1 MPWVIGF
8 SFKFMSEVTSVSLR
22 LNQTHLTYILDRF
35 RAARIKQE
43 NALQDSKEIKLF
55 VIPYLADELSVEFT

>member
-1 MPWVIGF
+1 
-8 SFKFMSEVTSVSLR
+8 MSEVTSVSLR
-22 LNQTHLTYILDRF
+22 LKQTHLTYILDRF